1 MPEAS
6 PAPAGRVL
14 AIDDDRDLL
23 DNLRY
28 CLEAAGHQVTVADT
42 LAQGLALA
50 ASLPFHVC
58 LLDRNLGLDNGAEAL
73 PRLRELAPRMP
84 VVMLTAHARVDD
96 AVAALAAGAADYLI
110 KPCSA
115 AQLQLAV
122 ARQLDTRRLVDRVTT
137 LESEREDSGG
147 EFASANPAMQA
158 LLASARRAAQ
168 TDANILVLGESGS
181 GKGLL
186 ARCIH
191 DWSARAGAAFATV
204 NCPSLSPE
212 LLESELFGH
221 ARGAFT
227 GAAQSTVG
235 RVGHADGGTLFLDEI
250 GDFPLALQPK
260 LLRFIEDKAYER
272 IGDPGTRRADVRII
286 AATNHDLAAA
296 VAANRFRADL
306 YYRLKVVALTL
317 PPLRERPEDLE
328 PLALDFLQR
337 FARRHGRPARR
348 LQPAALAKIR
358 GYAWPGNVRELQN
371 VIERAVIL
379 GNEASIGPSQLL
391 LEPVAAPVEY
401 DTGATLEDVERR
413 HMAAVLAASDTLDA
427 AARTLGVDLSTLY
440 RKRKLYGL

>member
-1 MPEAS
+1 MSEAS
-6 PAPAGRVL
+6 RAPTGRVL

-28 CLEAAGHQVTVADT
+28 CLEAAGHHVTVADT

-50 ASLPFHVC
+50 ASLPFNVC
-58 LLDRNLGLDNGAEAL
+58 LLDRNLGLDLGTDAL
-73 PRLRELAPRMP
+73 PRLRQLAPRMQ
-84 VVMLTAHARVDD
+84 VVMLTAHANVED

-115 AQLQLAV
+115 PQVQLAV
-122 ARQLDTRRLVDRVTT
+122 ARQLETRRLLDRVTT
-137 LESEREDSGG
+137 LESERDEPPANLD
-147 EFASANPAMQA
+147 SANPAMRA
-158 LLASARRAAQ
+158 VLEAARRAAS
-168 TDANILVLGESGS
+168 TDANILLLGESGT
-181 GKGLL
+181 GKGVL
-186 ARCIH
+186 ARAIH
-191 DWSARAGAAFATV
+191 GWSARAGAAFATV

-250 GDFPLALQPK
+250 GDFPLALQSK
-260 LLRFIEDKAYER
+260 LLRFIEEKAYER
-272 IGDPGTRRADVRII
+272 IGDPGTRHADVRII
-286 AATNHDLAAA
+286 SATNHDLGAA
-296 VAANRFRADL
+296 VSAQRFRADL
-306 YYRLKVVALTL
+306 YYRLKVVALTV
-317 PPLRERPEDLE
+317 PSLRDRPEDLE

-337 FARRHGRPARR
+337 FASRHGRPARR
-348 LQPAALAKIR
+348 LAPAALERLR

-379 GNEASIGPSQLL
+379 GSDATVGAAQLL
-391 LEPVAAPVEY
+391 LEPVAIPQAH

-413 HMAAVLAASDTLDA
+413 HMAAVLAASDTLEA
-427 AARTLGVDLSTLY
+427 AARTLGVDASTLY
-440 RKRKLYGL
+440 RKRKIYGL